1 MREIKFR
8 VWNKDRKMFIIN
20 GMTPKQIQDD
30 ATESLELPL
39 LTSEDCV
46 WQQYTGFK
54 DKNGND
60 IYEGDLIR
68 ALKSYMYPKV
78 IAEIAWDN
86 GWYADNKKLLVHW
99 RMSVGFTSSVEIVGN
114 IFK

>member
-8 VWNKDRKMFIIN
+8 AYCNLDKTWHYWTVYD
-20 GMTPKQIQDD
+20 GYPSGVYGGLSD
-30 ATESLELPL
+30 P
-39 LTSEDCV
+39 
-46 WQQYTGFK
+46 QQYTGFK

-99 RMSVGFTSSVEIVGN
+99 RMSIGFTSSVEIVGN